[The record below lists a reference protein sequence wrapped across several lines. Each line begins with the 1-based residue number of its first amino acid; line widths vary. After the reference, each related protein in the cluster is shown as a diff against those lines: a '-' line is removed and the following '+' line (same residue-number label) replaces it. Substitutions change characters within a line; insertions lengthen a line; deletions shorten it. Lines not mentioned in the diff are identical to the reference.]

1 MPLHLSHA
9 LSNHLSQC
17 VLVVQ
22 VIAIVVTIF
31 FVQQA
36 VLPLMNGKNHLLKSH
51 KIYEE
56 VLEIHQFD
64 HYSAQ

>member
-9 LSNHLSQC
+9 LSNHLFQC

-22 VIAIVVTIF
+22 VIAIAVTIF
-31 FVQQA
+31 RSTSGSSI
-36 VLPLMNGKNHLLKSH
+36 NERKNHLLKSH
-51 KIYEE
+51 KIYE
-56 VLEIHQFD
+56 VVSEIHQFD

>member
-9 LSNHLSQC
+9 LSNHLFQC

-22 VIAIVVTIF
+22 VIAIAVTIF
-31 FVQQA
+31 FVQQV

-51 KIYEE
+51 KIYE
-56 VLEIHQFD
+56 VVSEIHQFD